1 MHQALHKPTC
11 GGHDYLKP
19 FEVHELEDGRLSF
32 DTEKEAEYPFKLC
45 EVYARA
51 TTAYFKDIKG
61 DIIPAAP
68 SCRAGWILNK
78 LLLST
83 KHLTKSDILDVV
95 LPALTNLINSLSKG
109 NEKEHLHSL
118 LRLADFR
125 GSDVRL
131 LTETLVDGSRQH
143 IPYPAPIWRWECVQ
157 SYPWGE
163 KQHINILEFIVFLI
177 YFRTCCSSIQFHSK
191 RAFHVFDSRVCSCVI
206 AKGRSSSK
214 VLNRPLRRYCAFSLA
229 ADTYVLPVWTI
240 GSWNFRTRGV
250 ASIPLGMVRSVRK
263 PDTRRGHVKY
273 AGLQL
278 STIRKYNLAIK
289 RFFVWLDSAEKTI
302 PVSLEDLDE
311 AVGEYINHL
320 YQDDLPVG
328 WASDVVCGFKRFYP
342 KCRKS
347 LQISAGYLRNWNKS
361 VSRTQALPLT

>member
-1 MHQALHKPTC
+1 MIAPFDKLYNPDGDFFTESGREILKEFDSEQVLLEHWGPDCKLMSRARGKPIQMISGMWIEGPKAVRSEQFPLGLPWLPAHLQARVRQSNAMFRFSLRRLHLRLRSFGVAVIEHPVRSFGWNFPEALELFNSNGTFFTVFWNCCFGGERQKCTAFLHNCPQLHQALHKPTC

-68 SCRAGWILNK
+68 SCRAGWVLNK

-95 LPALTNLINSLSKG
+95 LPELTNLINSLSKG

-143 IPYPAPIWRWECVQ
+143 IPYPASIWRWECVQ

-163 KQHINILEFIVFLI
+163 KQHINILECYCI
-177 YFRTCCSSIQFHSK
+177 
-191 RAFHVFDSRVCSCVI
+191 FDI
-206 AKGRSSSK
+206 
-214 VLNRPLRRYCAFSLA
+214 FSHML
-229 ADTYVLPVWTI
+229 
-240 GSWNFRTRGV
+240 F
-250 ASIPLGMVRSVRK
+250 
-263 PDTRRGHVKY
+263 
-273 AGLQL
+273 
-278 STIRKYNLAIK
+278 
-289 RFFVWLDSAEKTI
+289 
-302 PVSLEDLDE
+302 
-311 AVGEYINHL
+311 
-320 YQDDLPVG
+320 
-328 WASDVVCGFKRFYP
+328 
-342 KCRKS
+342 
-347 LQISAGYLRNWNKS
+347 
-361 VSRTQALPLT
+361 